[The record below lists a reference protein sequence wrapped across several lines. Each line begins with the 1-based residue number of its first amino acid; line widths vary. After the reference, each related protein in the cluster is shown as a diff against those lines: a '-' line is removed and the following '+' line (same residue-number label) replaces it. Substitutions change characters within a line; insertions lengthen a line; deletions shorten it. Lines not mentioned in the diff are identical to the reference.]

1 MEIFCEAAAGKSLP
15 FSPNGRS
22 LPKER
27 KSRLFDYTV
36 LLFQKLSTRS
46 GAGADLHRAEDPVE
60 NKNRIYSL
68 YRPIGKNEGFAEILF
83 SITRFCSFFFSPAK
97 RKGLLTWC
105 RPPRRI
111 HLIFCRVGVKHG
123 ESASDGLAIPSGL
136 LLSIARVRFTRQLQ
150 YTNFSPFS
158 KYESFRTSPF
168 SLEFAYDVMP

>member
-1 MEIFCEAAAGKSLP
+1 MVQAF
-15 FSPNGRS
+15 
-22 LPKER
+22 
-27 KSRLFDYTV
+27 
-36 LLFQKLSTRS
+36 
-46 GAGADLHRAEDPVE
+46 
-60 NKNRIYSL
+60 
-68 YRPIGKNEGFAEILF
+68 
-83 SITRFCSFFFSPAK
+83 
-97 RKGLLTWC
+97 GL
-105 RPPRRI
+105 

>member
-1 MEIFCEAAAGKSLP
+1 MEIFCEAAEGKSLP

-36 LLFQKLSTRS
+36 LVFQKLSTRL
-46 GAGADLHRAEDPVE
+46 GAGADLRRPEDPAE
-60 NKNRIYSL
+60 NKNRVSSL
-68 YRPIGKNEGFAEILF
+68 YRPIGKNGGFAEILF

-105 RPPRRI
+105 RPSSYI
-111 HLIFCRVGVKHG
+111 LFFCRVGVKHG

-150 YTNFSPFS
+150 YTKLLSIG
-158 KYESFRTSPF
+158 
-168 SLEFAYDVMP
+168 LG